1 MAGTASVYRIT
12 SNGQTESNARSLNQ
26 IIEFNTGATN
36 PDGRSFLESFSN
48 HWMEDIS
55 EHPNPKKALNK
66 LQDALLGKR
75 ELILNGWFED
85 PDNAFAIVVLA
96 NWMNDPK
103 TNASLPA
110 GRFGVRIDDM
120 TDIDVDPPTATTAYL
135 LYDAVVEVPPDH
147 PFEAN
152 FTLKFWLNGLQPVL
166 P

>member
-26 IIEFNTGATN
+26 IIEFNTGASN
-36 PDGRSFLESFSN
+36 PDGLSFLESYSH
-48 HWMEDIS
+48 HWIEDIS

-66 LQDALLGKR
+66 LQDALLGKK
-75 ELILNGWFED
+75 ELVLTGWFED
-85 PDNAFAIVVLA
+85 PNNAFATVVIG

-103 TNASLPA
+103 TNASLPN

-120 TDIDVDPPTATTAYL
+120 TDLDVVPDEFTAYM
-135 LYDAVVEVPPDH
+135 LYDAVIEVPPDH

-152 FTLKFWLNGLQPVL
+152 FTLKFWLNGEQSVL